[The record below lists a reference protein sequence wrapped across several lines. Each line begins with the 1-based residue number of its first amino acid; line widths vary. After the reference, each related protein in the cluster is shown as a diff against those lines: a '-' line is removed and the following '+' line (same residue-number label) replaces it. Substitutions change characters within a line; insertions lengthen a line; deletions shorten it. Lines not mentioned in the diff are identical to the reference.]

1 MVGQTRPAQ
10 ETGYGND
17 VSQAQAS
24 GARGVLE
31 VAVQAIVAVPHNFAD
46 TRPGRELAAEG
57 EAGPY
62 GVAKRQ
68 EWTSGEAV
76 AKVRAKGKDCV
87 KSSHAMSEVD
97 LGGAHSRAHLRRS
110 SEEKGSGSRWQCGMT
125 GGLPNDLGAFPV
137 GCVPGSRARYLSVQ
151 HRRTSAIRN

>member
-1 MVGQTRPAQ
+1 VVGQTRPAQ

-24 GARGVLE
+24 GGHGALE

-57 EAGPY
+57 EAGLN

-68 EWTSGEAV
+68 EWTNGGAV
-76 AKVRAKGKDCV
+76 GKVRAKGKDYV
-87 KSSHAMSEVD
+87 KSSYAMSEGD
-97 LGGAHSRAHLRRS
+97 LGGAHSRAHLLRS
-110 SEEKGSGSRWQCGMT
+110 S
-125 GGLPNDLGAFPV
+125 
-137 GCVPGSRARYLSVQ
+137 ARKRFRVSVAM
-151 HRRTSAIRN
+151 RDDR